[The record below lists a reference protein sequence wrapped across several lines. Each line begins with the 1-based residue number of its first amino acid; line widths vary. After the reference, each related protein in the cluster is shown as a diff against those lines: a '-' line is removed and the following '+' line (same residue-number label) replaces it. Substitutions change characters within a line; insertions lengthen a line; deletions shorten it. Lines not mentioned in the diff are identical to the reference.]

1 MMNKWILKSLSN
13 TQRVVVERVTI
24 KGEDRVE
31 IRKEY
36 RKSTDSDW
44 MSSKGITIPVKSI
57 PKLITIL
64 KEISNKEVNGNE

>member
-1 MMNKWILKSLSN
+1 MNKWILKSLSN

>member
-1 MMNKWILKSLSN
+1 MNKWILKSLSN
-13 TQRVVVERVTI
+13 TQRVVVERVAI

-36 RKSTDSDW
+36 RKSIDGDW

-57 PKLITIL
+57 PKLVTIL
-64 KEISNKEVNGNE
+64 KEISNKEVDGNE

>member
-1 MMNKWILKSLSN
+1 MNKWILKSLSN

-64 KEISNKEVNGNE
+64 KEISNKEVDGNE

>member
-1 MMNKWILKSLSN
+1 MNKWILKNLSN
-13 TQRVVVERVTI
+13 TQRIIVERVNV

-36 RKSTDSDW
+36 RKTTGIDW

-57 PKLITIL
+57 PKLVTIL
-64 KEISNKEVNGNE
+64 KEISNNEVNENE

>member
-1 MMNKWILKSLSN
+1 MNKWILKNLSN
-13 TQRVVVERVTI
+13 TQRIIVERVNV

-36 RKSTDSDW
+36 RKTTDSDW

-57 PKLITIL
+57 PKLVTIL
-64 KEISNKEVNGNE
+64 KEISNKEVNENE

>member
-1 MMNKWILKSLSN
+1 MNKWILKNLSN
-13 TQRVVVERVTI
+13 TQRIIVERVNV

-36 RKSTDSDW
+36 RKTTGSDW

-57 PKLITIL
+57 PKLVTIL
-64 KEISNKEVNGNE
+64 KEISNKEVNENE